1 MIEKANAVRSFFN
14 KNRNSVLLLSG
25 GVDSSVLA
33 LLAAQ
38 GSDGSVRTLTF
49 RTLLVNEE
57 EIEAAEKLSAHLGL
71 RHTVMDVD
79 ISDCGEVK
87 DNGPDRCYWC
97 RKTLQRHALSWARKN
112 GCSIVADGV
121 QADET
126 SERRP
131 GLRAADEDGIRHP
144 LAEAGL
150 SKDEIRTI
158 AREAQLPCA
167 EKPPAPCMA
176 TRFPTGIP
184 LQFKWIGRL
193 QEAETILASMGFS
206 NFRVRFFPPGMA
218 MLEIDPSQMGKAWE
232 RREELVRLVRK
243 VGFPVVSLDLEGLK
257 RGKMDRFLEVN
268 SSDPD

>member
-38 GSDGSVRTLTF
+38 GSGGSARTLTF
-49 RTLLVNEE
+49 RTFLVNEE
-57 EIEAAEKLSAHLGL
+57 EIEAAEKLSKRLGL
-71 RHTVMDVD
+71 RHTVIDVD
-79 ISDCGEVK
+79 ISDCAGVK
-87 DNGPDRCYWC
+87 GNGPDRCFWC

-112 GCSIVADGV
+112 GCSVVADGV
-121 QADET
+121 QADEI

-131 GLRAADEDGIRHP
+131 GLRAADEDGILHP
-144 LAEAGL
+144 LADSGL
-150 SKDEIRTI
+150 TKDEVRAI
-158 AREAQLPCA
+158 ARKAELPCA

-184 LQFKWIGRL
+184 LQFNWIGRL
-193 QEAETILASMGFS
+193 KKAEITLASMGFS

-218 MLEIDPSQMGKAWE
+218 MLEMDPSQMEEAWE
-232 RREELVRLVRK
+232 KREELFSDLRE
-243 VGFPVVSLDLEGLK
+243 VGFPVVSIDLEGLK
-257 RGKMDRFLEVN
+257 RGKLDRFLGVN